1 MKRWVV
7 IKSSEKSAYNV
18 FDRDYSNNKTEMHNS
33 YFKTFIAFDSDD
45 KEEAVKKMEKLNKL
59 RSLLK

>member
-18 FDRDYSNNKTEMHNS
+18 FDRDYSNNKTVMHNS

-45 KEEAVKKMEKLNKL
+45 KEEATKKMEKLNKL